1 MAEENQ
7 NNDENE
13 FTSLA
18 EWIKFA
24 ILVVFIIATLLII
37 SLLRP
42 WIFGQIVP
50 AVLGDGSTNGEMID
64 PAPAESESG
73 PPTPEPVDEQSEAP
87 ADGYPAPEDDETA
100 PATDEEEGS
109 EPASPAVEEEI
120 TEPPSDPEPAQA
132 ETPSEGEADLSDPA
146 SSPSAE
152 PPAADAQ
159 PDEAT
164 SADGITH
171 VVLRGDTLYEIAQRY
186 GVTVEEILEA
196 NPEVDDLNNIRIG
209 QSLAIPT
216 P

>member
-13 FTSLA
+13 FASLA

-42 WIFGQIVP
+42 WIFGQVVP
-50 AVLGDGSTNGEMID
+50 AVLGNGATNGEMID
-64 PAPAESESG
+64 PAPAENESE
-73 PPTPEPVDEQSEAP
+73 PPEPVDNQSEAP
-87 ADGYPAPEDDETA
+87 AEAYPGPEGDETS

-109 EPASPAVEEEI
+109 EPASPAAEEEI

-132 ETPSEGEADLSDPA
+132 ETPSESEADLSDPA

-152 PPAADAQ
+152 EPAADAQ
-159 PDEAT
+159 PDET
-164 SADGITH
+164 PSEDGITH

-196 NPEVDDLNNIRIG
+196 NPDVDDLNNIRVG